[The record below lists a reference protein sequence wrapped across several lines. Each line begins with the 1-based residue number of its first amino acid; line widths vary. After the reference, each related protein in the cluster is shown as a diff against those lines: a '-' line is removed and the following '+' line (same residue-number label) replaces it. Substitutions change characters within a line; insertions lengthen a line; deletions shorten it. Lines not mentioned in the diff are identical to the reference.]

1 MPGFSSENVRPDPPG
16 SEAGCREVSPG
27 PKPSDDKA
35 THEKSLEGYVLSA
48 QRLVMYSDLNAAGRL
63 FGGRLMAWIDEASAM
78 TAMRIMSTK
87 RIVTKKFGEVVFE
100 APGLLGDYVELWCR
114 PIREGTTSIALDC
127 RVLVRTIQ
135 AEGVEQIC
143 RSTVVY
149 VALDEQGRPTP
160 WKKPQGGHGEPHGHK
175 GH

>member
-1 MPGFSSENVRPDPPG
+1 MPGFSSENIPPDPPEG
-16 SEAGCREVSPG
+16 EAGSREVSPG
-27 PKPSDDKA
+27 HKPSDDKEA
-35 THEKSLEGYVLSA
+35 HEKRLEGYVLSA

-78 TAMRIMSTK
+78 TAMKIMSTK

-100 APGLLGDYVELWCR
+100 APGLLGDYVEIWCR
-114 PIREGTTSIALDC
+114 PLREGTTSITLDC
-127 RVLVRTIQ
+127 RVLVRMIH
-135 AEGVEQIC
+135 AERVEQIC

-160 WKKPQGGHGEPHGHK
+160 WKKPREEPREPHGHK
-175 GH
+175 GP